1 MKQKIG
7 TVINKYIIKN
17 WMCDYAYDDG
27 SYMYTKF
34 ATDHFIDEKIARKI
48 VSNKNYKMAIET
60 LELMC
65 EAKDLTL
72 EGFFGLIGR

>member
-1 MKQKIG
+1 
-7 TVINKYIIKN
+7 
-17 WMCDYAYDDG
+17 MCHYAYDDG

-65 EAKDLTL
+65 EARDLTL
-72 EGFFGLIGR
+72 EEFFGLIGR

>member
-1 MKQKIG
+1 
-7 TVINKYIIKN
+7 
-17 WMCDYAYDDG
+17 
-27 SYMYTKF
+27 MYTKF

-72 EGFFGLIGR
+72 EEFFGLIGR

>member
-7 TVINKYIIKN
+7 TVINKYIIQN
-17 WMCDYAYDDG
+17 WMCKYAYDDG

-65 EAKDLTL
+65 DAKDLTL
-72 EGFFGLIGR
+72 EEFFGLIGR